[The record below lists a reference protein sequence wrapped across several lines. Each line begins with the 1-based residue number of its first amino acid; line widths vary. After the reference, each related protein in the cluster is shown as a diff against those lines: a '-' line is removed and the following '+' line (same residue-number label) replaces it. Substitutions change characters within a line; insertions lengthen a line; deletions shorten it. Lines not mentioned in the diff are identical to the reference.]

1 MFIRIRKIII
11 LILVFLIFF
20 SFLDLS
26 LTFVYKK
33 ISYYFF
39 SKQNYMTHH
48 DVYHHELKKNYTG
61 RGYNNEKIFT
71 NKYGFIELPNKKLKS
86 LKDYKNYIII
96 GDSFAQGAGVDYDK
110 SFSGI
115 ISSKF
120 NKKGFNIINLSTVSY
135 SPSIY
140 YTKLKY
146 FIENYDLKFSKIIIF
161 LDISDPYDELY
172 RYKIK
177 NDKVVN
183 RKRETNPFIT
193 NNKEQIIYYLKK
205 HYQIILLSFILFLI

>member
-96 GDSFAQGAGVDYDK
+96 GDSFAQGVGVELCKKYIDK
-110 SFSGI
+110 IVKLMKQVNINSDLTIVIYPWPGQIFRDDKNALQRDIWKNWTQKNNVNFLDLSDLFFNDESTEKERIEI
-115 ISSKF
+115 IDRYF
-120 NKKGFNIINLSTVSY
+120 LKKDVHLSTNGHNLVS
-135 SPSIY
+135 
-140 YTKLKY
+140 
-146 FIENYDLKFSKIIIF
+146 
-161 LDISDPYDELY
+161 
-172 RYKIK
+172 
-177 NDKVVN
+177 
-183 RKRETNPFIT
+183 
-193 NNKEQIIYYLKK
+193 KEFLKK
-205 HYQIILLSFILFLI
+205 FDKN